1 MERTRFSG
9 EVMVAG
15 LAKGEALVSRQA
27 FTFAHGVDPKS
38 GLVTDP
44 RSDIRGMLVKRKIL
58 IFPFGKGSTTGA
70 TWFLETVRRGNGP
83 LAILN
88 QRTEPII
95 VTGSV
100 LARILY
106 HKNIPVMSQFGENL
120 PELIG
125 TGERVLVD
133 TPRKLVEIR
142 R

>member
-1 MERTRFSG
+1 MIDGIAE
-9 EVMVAG
+9 
-15 LAKGEALVSRQA
+15 GEALVSKRA

-44 RSDIRGMLVKRKIL
+44 RSDIMGERVKDKIL
-58 IFPFGKGSTTGA
+58 VFPYGKGSTTGA
-70 TWFLETVRRGNGP
+70 SWFLETVRRNNAP

-106 HKNIPVMSQFGENL
+106 GKIIPVMSEFEDDLFSLLKNGDNL
-120 PELIG
+120 
-125 TGERVLVD
+125 LVD
-133 TPRKLVEIR
+133 TRRKSVELM
-142 R
+142 